1 MTAVGHIQR
10 MLAGK
15 SSLRSRGIVALG
27 VPFVIYSAL
36 SLAFFASS
44 SDWTRNYFGTGA
56 DPVVYVWFLHWWPF
70 ALTHALN
77 PLVSD
82 YLWHPGGIYV
92 GWHDA
97 IPSAALLAWPITLL
111 TNPVM
116 AFNLWSLLAPAFSAW
131 TAFLLTRYLARDW
144 AAALVGGYLF
154 GFSSYELGHL
164 MGHLSLSAVFLV
176 PLTVLLCIRYAR
188 GEVKRRRFVVCLGL
202 LLLLQLG
209 MSIEILASLCVLG
222 AITWVIFMIYAPA
235 GHSPNLRRLAIDVIL
250 AASVMTVVAS
260 PFLFYQIEG
269 LSYIPPEINS
279 PTEYSADLFNYLVP
293 TMVTRFGHTGFAPL
307 ASRFSGNAAEQGAY
321 LGLPLV
327 LLLAFYFRD
336 QITNRYTAALL
347 ATLILLGA
355 LSLGPWLHAG
365 GNKTGVPLPWLLAL
379 QLPLIRF
386 ALPTRFTMYVAL
398 IAAIAASLYLAT
410 YAVGRRRLQR
420 FAFASLVCLS
430 LVPNVRA
437 YHWTPWPSESFFR
450 PRSIVEQLGQM
461 PNVLILPG
469 GVSGRGLAWQLDA
482 GMLFKLATA
491 YVGVT
496 PRREWSWSIPHELGS
511 GSVFSHF
518 VNDLTAF
525 CATHQVNYILIGTGT
540 PEHEIA
546 AINALHWS
554 QHTEAGIIIVK
565 VPSPSLLRY
574 HYVEGDYTPSADA
587 LNWMGHQVV
596 VHTHGAPALLT
607 LSGIGRPLT
616 DSVDITLV
624 SEFGNYEYQ
633 IRKVDTRQTL
643 IPANATVTLT
653 AGSTF
658 VPDAVIHNGDR
669 RSLSVRISIES
680 APTGSEKGDP
690 TTKELRGDVEADQ
703 GGRSE
708 RH

>member
-1 MTAVGHIQR
+1 M
-10 MLAGK
+10 
-15 SSLRSRGIVALG
+15 
-27 VPFVIYSAL
+27 
-36 SLAFFASS
+36 
-44 SDWTRNYFGTGA
+44 
-56 DPVVYVWFLHWWPF
+56 
-70 ALTHALN
+70 
-77 PLVSD
+77 
-82 YLWHPGGIYV
+82 
-92 GWHDA
+92 
-97 IPSAALLAWPITLL
+97 
-111 TNPVM
+111 
-116 AFNLWSLLAPAFSAW
+116 
-131 TAFLLTRYLARDW
+131 
-144 AAALVGGYLF
+144 
-154 GFSSYELGHL
+154 
-164 MGHLSLSAVFLV
+164 
-176 PLTVLLCIRYAR
+176 
-188 GEVKRRRFVVCLGL
+188 
-202 LLLLQLG
+202 
-209 MSIEILASLCVLG
+209 
-222 AITWVIFMIYAPA
+222 
-235 GHSPNLRRLAIDVIL
+235 AIDIIL
-250 AASVMTVVAS
+250 AASATIVVAS

-279 PTEYSADLFNYLVP
+279 PTKYSADVLNFLVP
-293 TMVTRFGHTGFAPL
+293 TMVTRFGHIALAPL

-336 QITNRYTAALL
+336 QITNRYTSALL
-347 ATLILLGA
+347 VTLLVLGV
-355 LSLGPWLHAG
+355 LSLGPGLHVG
-365 GNKTGVPLPWLLAL
+365 GNKTDVPLPWALAL

-410 YAVGRRRLQR
+410 YAGGRRRLQR
-420 FAFASLVCLS
+420 FALASLACLS

-437 YHWTPWPSESFFR
+437 YHWTPWPSEPFFR
-450 PRSIVEQLGQM
+450 PRNIAEQLGQM
-461 PNVLILPG
+461 PNVLVLPG

-491 YVGVT
+491 YVGVA
-496 PRREWSWSIPHELGS
+496 PRREWSWSIPYALGS
-511 GSVFSHF
+511 GSVFPHF

-525 CATHQVNYILIGTGT
+525 CATHQVNYILIGAGT

-616 DSVDITLV
+616 DSVDITLE

-633 IRKVDTRQTL
+633 VRSVDTRSTL

-669 RSLSVRISIES
+669 RSLSVRISIEA

>member
-386 ALPTRFTMYVAL
+386 ALPTRFTLYVAL
-398 IAAIAASLYLAT
+398 IAAIAASLYL
-410 YAVGRRRLQR
+410 AVGRRRLQR